1 MPYSRPTLTEL
12 RTQIWSDI
20 QTGLGSILSFLQK
33 AVLKI
38 LGAALAALIWGVYGY
53 LDWIAKQAVPWT
65 AVDEFLAGW
74 GALKDTY
81 LKEATPAVLQ
91 IMFTGATP
99 GTPLNV
105 GTGISRQDNELYTV
119 TSSAAVASD
128 GTLTATVTAVTAGS
142 AANCDNDTSMTLT
155 SAVPGIPSSGV
166 VSSTVTS
173 GADVEDQEDYRTR
186 VMAAYQN
193 PAQGG
198 AQSDYVKWATD
209 IAGVTRAWCQ
219 PNGFGAGTVV
229 LYFMMD
235 EVEEAYVGFPQGTN
249 GVSQH
254 DQGPN
259 GLPRG
264 VVATGDQL
272 MVADTLIT
280 EQPVTALLYACSPI
294 ENQIGFTIS
303 GLSTAGSTTQA
314 AVNSALA
321 DVFFRNGEPKGTID
335 WSDITG
341 AVNSVPGTSGYLITA
356 ATSTVAGMT
365 TSLPTNANITM
376 SAGQLPVLGTVT
388 YV

>member
-20 QTGLGSILSFLQK
+20 QTGLGSILAFLQK

-38 LGAALAALIWGVYGY
+38 LGAALAAMIWGVYGY

-65 AVDEFLAGW
+65 AEDEYLAGW
-74 GALKDTY
+74 GALKSTY
-81 LKEATPAVLQ
+81 LKEASATVLSVL
-91 IMFTGATP
+91 FTGAVP
-99 GTPLNV
+99 GTPINA
-105 GTGISRQDNELYTV
+105 GTGVSRQDNTLYTV
-119 TSSAAVASD
+119 LSSTQVASD
-128 GTLTATVTAVTAGS
+128 GTVTIEVQATVAGS
-142 AANCDNDTSMTLT
+142 AANCDNGTSMTFT
-155 SAVPGIPSSGV
+155 KAIPGVPSTGTVSA
-166 VSSTVTS
+166 TVTA
-173 GADVEDQEDYRTR
+173 GADVEQQEAYRTR
-186 VMAAYQN
+186 VMDAYQN

-198 AQSDYVKWATD
+198 DQNDYVQWATA

-229 LYFMMD
+229 VYFMMD
-235 EVEEAYVGFPQGTN
+235 DAESAHAGFPQGTN
-249 GVSQH
+249 GVSQY
-254 DQGPN
+254 DQGPT
-259 GLPRG
+259 GTPRG

-272 MVADTLIT
+272 TVANAIVT
-280 EQPVTALLYACSPI
+280 EQPVTALVYACAPI

-303 GLSTAGSTTQA
+303 GLSTAGSAVQA

-341 AVNSVPGTSGYLITA
+341 AVNSVSGTSGYLITGV
-356 ATSTVAGMT
+356 TSTVAGVT
-365 TSLPTNANITM
+365 TSLSPNANITM
-376 SAGQLPVLGTVT
+376 GAGQLPVLGTVN

>member
-1 MPYSRPTLTEL
+1 MPYSRPTLTDL

-20 QTGLGSILSFLQK
+20 QTGLGSILAFLQK

-38 LGAALAALIWGVYGY
+38 LGAALAAMIWGVYGY

-65 AVDEFLAGW
+65 AQDEYLAGW

-81 LKEATPAVLQ
+81 LKEASATVLNVL
-91 IMFTGATP
+91 FTGAVP
-99 GTPLNV
+99 GTPIDA
-105 GTGISRQDNELYTV
+105 GAGITRQDTTLYTV
-119 TSSAAVASD
+119 LTAAEVASD
-128 GTLTATVTAVTAGS
+128 GTLTVEVQAAVAGS
-142 AANCDNDTSMTLT
+142 AANSDNGTSMTLT
-155 SAVPGIPSSGV
+155 SAIAGIPSTGT
-166 VSSTVTS
+166 VSATVTT
-173 GADVEDQEDYRTR
+173 GADVEDPEDYRTR
-186 VMAAYQN
+186 VMDAFQN

-235 EVEEAYVGFPQGTN
+235 DAESAHAGFPQGAN
-249 GVSQH
+249 GVSQY

-259 GLPRG
+259 GSPRDT
-264 VVATGDQL
+264 VATGDQL
-272 MVADTLIT
+272 TVANAIIS
-280 EQPVTALLYACSPI
+280 EQPVTALVYACSPI

-314 AVNSALA
+314 AIDSALA
-321 DVFFRNGEPKGTID
+321 DVFFRNGQPKGTID

-341 AVNSVPGTSGYLITA
+341 AVNSVSGTSGYLITA
-356 ATSTVAGMT
+356 VTSTVGGVP
-365 TSLPTNANITM
+365 TSLLPNANITM
-376 SAGQLPVLGTVT
+376 GAGQLPVLGTVN

>member
-20 QTGLGSILSFLQK
+20 QTGLGSILAFLQK

-38 LGAALAALIWGVYGY
+38 LGAALAAMIWGVYGY

-65 AVDEFLAGW
+65 AQDEYLAGW

-81 LKEATPAVLQ
+81 LKEASAAVLNVL
-91 IMFTGATP
+91 FTGAAP
-99 GTPLNV
+99 GTPIYA
-105 GTGISRQDNELYTV
+105 GTGITRQDTTAYTV
-119 TSSAAVASD
+119 LTAAQVASD
-128 GTLTATVTAVTAGS
+128 GTVTVEVQAAVAGS
-142 AANCDNDTSMTLT
+142 AANCDNGTSMTLT
-155 SAVPGIPSSGV
+155 SAISGIPSTGTVSG
-166 VSSTVTS
+166 TVTTGS
-173 GADVEDQEDYRTR
+173 DVEEPEAYRTR
-186 VMAAYQN
+186 VMDAYQN

-198 AQSDYVKWATD
+198 AQNDYVKWATD

-235 EVEEAYVGFPQGTN
+235 DAESAHAGFPQGTN
-249 GVSQH
+249 GVSQY
-254 DQGPN
+254 DQGPT
-259 GLPRG
+259 GTPRG

-272 MVADTLIT
+272 TVANAIIN
-280 EQPVTALLYACSPI
+280 EQPVTALVYACAPI

-303 GLSTAGSTTQA
+303 GLSTAGSTTQG

-341 AVNSVPGTSGYLITA
+341 AVNSVSGTSGYLITA
-356 ATSTVAGMT
+356 VTSTVGGVT
-365 TSLPTNANITM
+365 TSLSPNANITM
-376 SAGQLPVLGTVT
+376 SAGQLPVLGTVN